1 MVRAKPAYRRQL
13 QGIDDPAVSQDLHER
28 EEIVEAIRSAVGP
41 VLQGM
46 AKIKT
51 KKKAKEKAEDKE
63 EAENNEKALLERLVA
78 VGHRAAVDMRELRQS
93 STLEN
98 IRAEN
103 RDLEQALVAAA
114 KKLRGISL
122 EHERALSID
131 FDNLG
136 LAKQI
141 EAGLVLVRNP
151 DFSKAKHPGSQAR
164 EKHVT
169 LELTLAVRETLKAH
183 GIPATA
189 TAGYGPARDGAPSI
203 AIQVLQAIG
212 GEVGLVRSKYV
223 WRDLLSESKRIR

>member
-41 VLQGM
+41 VLQAM
-46 AKIKT
+46 
-51 KKKAKEKAEDKE
+51 AKEKAED
-63 EAENNEKALLERLVA
+63 NEKALLERLVA
-78 VGHRAAVDMRELRQS
+78 IGHRAAVDMREMRQS

-136 LAKQI
+136 LAEQI
-141 EAGLVLVRNP
+141 EAGLVFVRNP
-151 DFSKAKHPGSQAR
+151 DFSKARHLSPRTRKKLVALNLALGVTQAF
-164 EKHVT
+164 E
-169 LELTLAVRETLKAH
+169 AH
-183 GIPATA
+183 GESAACTA
-189 TAGYGPARDGAPSI
+189 YGKGQEGNKASY

-212 GEVGLVRSKYV
+212 LEVHLVLSPEA
-223 WRDLLSESKRIR
+223 WRNLLSESRRGL